1 MEWIFFL
8 KFRFKQYAFF
18 GFCFE
23 LQIFGSVSQL
33 VNLAGSKLTVHCFVF
48 IYFFRET
55 VAAHHSGITSIG

>member
-8 KFRFKQYAFF
+8 KFGFKQRDFF
-18 GFCFE
+18 GSCFKF
-23 LQIFGSVSQL
+23 QVSGPVSQL